1 MSRAQTFRRVATGAR
16 IAVGSVVAAACVV
29 GVVLAIHTPWPAVSH
44 EPAQVEVMPLAG
56 DPVLACTGD
65 LQALGRDS
73 SDPLAL
79 RSAGAFD
86 LVAGGTSGDPARTAI
101 AAPDLVDGGEVPR
114 LSDTVDGRAAPLIA
128 GAESITASASDLA
141 GFAAAPCGEARLE
154 SWLVGGSVAT
164 GTKDLIVLTNASS
177 VTSTVTLSVHG
188 ESRSNRTLVIPAR
201 TQTTLPLSSI
211 AAGNTSPVVEVVAQG
226 APVRAVLQ
234 SSFVRTLDPAGI
246 DLQDAVAAPQRSVVV
261 PGVQVFDG
269 EGDDADLTVLRL
281 LAPDDEGSA
290 AVTVRRVGSSA
301 AAQEFTVPLSA
312 DVPTD
317 VSLRD
322 LAAGSYTVDVV
333 SEVPVVAGVRQQN
346 GFGAG
351 SDFAWNTP
359 ASEIASEALFAVPE
373 GPAARVQLVNRG
385 DADATVELAAVGAE
399 DGEQVTVPTG
409 GSIDVVVEAG
419 TVYRLT
425 TKGAV
430 HAGVVMSG
438 TAALATWPIAPSA
451 GAEGSI
457 TVYP

>member
-16 IAVGSVVAAACVV
+16 IAVGAVVVAACVT
-29 GVVLAIHTPWPAVSH
+29 GVVLAIHAPWPAVSH
-44 EPAQVEVMPLAG
+44 EPAQVDVVPVAG

-65 LQALGRDS
+65 LRALGRDS

-79 RSAGAFD
+79 RSAGAFE
-86 LVAGGTSGDPARTAI
+86 LVAGGTSGDPAQTAI

-114 LSDTVDGRAAPLIA
+114 LSDAVDGRSAPLIA
-128 GAESITASASDLA
+128 GAESITASAGDLA

-201 TQTTLPLSSI
+201 TQTALPLSSI

-234 SSFVRTLDPAGI
+234 SSYVRTLDPAGI
-246 DLQDAVAAPQRSVVV
+246 DLQEAVAAPQRSVVV

-290 AVTVRRVGSSA
+290 VVTVRAAGSSTSV
-301 AAQEFTVPLSA
+301 QEFTVPLTA
-312 DVPTD
+312 DLPTD

-322 LAAGSYTVDVV
+322 LAAGSYTVDVA
-333 SEVPVVAGVRQQN
+333 SDAPVVAGVRQQD

-359 ASEIASEALFAVPE
+359 ASEITNEALFAVPE

-385 DADATVELAAVGAE
+385 DDDATVELAVGGGD
-399 DGEQVTVPTG
+399 DGEQVTVPAG
-409 GSIDVVVEAG
+409 GSVEADVEAG

-425 TKGAV
+425 TDRAV
-430 HAGVVMSG
+430 HAGVAMAG
-438 TAALATWPIAPSA
+438 DGALATWPIAPSA